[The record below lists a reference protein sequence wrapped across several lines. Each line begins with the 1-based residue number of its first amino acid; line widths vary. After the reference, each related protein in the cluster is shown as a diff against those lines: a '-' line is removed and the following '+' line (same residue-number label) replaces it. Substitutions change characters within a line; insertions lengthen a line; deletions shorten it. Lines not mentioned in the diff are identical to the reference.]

1 MNQTAPPVAFEWDLI
16 DDLPPN
22 WDTLCRV
29 DLHAVHRQWIED
41 RSLIKDQEKLRRF
54 QEQLALQWAVETG
67 IIERLYKVDRGV
79 TVQILQAGMEAL
91 GQFHA
96 RGLLTANAQ
105 ALIKDQ
111 REALE
116 MVMDLVGGERTLN
129 DAYMK
134 ELHHRLTLSQET
146 TDALDPSGKEIQVQ
160 LMKGVWKRNPNNP
173 LRPDGSIHQYCPPEF
188 VQDEIDQ
195 LLKWHSEH
203 ESLGVCP
210 EVEAAWLHHRFT
222 QIHPFQDGNGRVARA
237 LTTAIFVK
245 ADYLVLVI
253 RDEEHRERYINALEA
268 ADYGDLKPLVD
279 LFAEVQISDL
289 DGAISALRELRGE
302 TLVRV
307 SETIAE
313 RAKRRM
319 EVSQRQAAGV
329 MEDLQQV
336 ADARLQEAAAE
347 IQRAFQRLGVT
358 VQAEVLGDEDDKRDW
373 WSWQI
378 IDSARRHNYFAELD
392 RPRRWVSLKL
402 ALPDIE
408 KRQARLVVSFHA
420 VGRSADLHAVTAFL
434 TNPLEGGE
442 DDESRRWETKTIPEY
457 AFKFG
462 AETSRLDQ
470 IEPAFRD
477 WLDETVESGLS
488 VWGERL

>member
-1 MNQTAPPVAFEWDLI
+1 MSEAPSRIAYEWDVI
-16 DDLPPN
+16 EDLPDD
-22 WDTLCRV
+22 WESLCRV
-29 DLHAVHRQWIED
+29 DLQAVHRQWIAD
-41 RSLIKDQEKLRRF
+41 ISLIKDEDKLHRF

-67 IIERLYKVDRGV
+67 IIERLYKIDRGV
-79 TVQILQAGMEAL
+79 TLQILQAGMEAL

-116 MVMDLVGGERTLN
+116 MVMDLVGGGRVLN
-129 DAYMK
+129 DYYIK
-134 ELHHRLTLSQET
+134 ELHSRLTLSQET
-146 TDALDPSGKEIQVQ
+146 TEAIDPEGRKLHVS
-160 LMKGVWKRNPNNP
+160 LLKGAWKRQPNNP
-173 LRPDGSIHQYCPPEF
+173 LRPNGTIHQYCPPEF

-195 LLKWHSEH
+195 LLEWHAQH

-237 LTTAIFVK
+237 LTAAIFLK
-245 ADYLVLVI
+245 AEYLVLVI
-253 RDEEHRERYINALEA
+253 RDEEHRERYISALEA
-268 ADYGDLKPLVD
+268 ADHGDLKPLVD
-279 LFAEVQISDL
+279 LFADVQMTDL
-289 DGAISALRELRGE
+289 DAAIAAIRELRGE
-302 TLVRV
+302 TLVSV

-319 EVSQRQAAGV
+319 EASRLQAV
-329 MEDLQQV
+329 DSMEQLQHI
-336 ADARLQEAAAE
+336 ADARLQEAAGE
-347 IQRAFQRLGVT
+347 IQWAFSKSGVT
-358 VQAEVLGDEDDKRDW
+358 VQAEVFGDDGDKQDW

-378 IDSARRHNYFAELD
+378 TDSARLHNYFAELD
-392 RPRRWVSLKL
+392 KPRRWVSLRL
-402 ALPDIE
+402 ALPEIE
-408 KRQARLVVSFHA
+408 KRQSRFVISFHA

-442 DDESRRWETKTIPEY
+442 DLESRRWESRTIAEH

-462 AETSRLDQ
+462 AETSKLEQ
-470 IEPAFRD
+470 IEPAFRT
-477 WLDETVESGLS
+477 WLDATVERGLS
-488 VWGERL
+488 VWGERI